1 MWIWIAISVAIFVGG
16 PLLVQYGHF
25 IPGSRG
31 NGDWL
36 SFWGSYLGI
45 IPSGLIAYAVARV
58 QIDKQRENDSELIFK
73 PARPLF
79 KILYSHK
86 EEYADTKGFPEYL
99 PVFDG
104 ANYVTYRKETIIIKN
119 ISDNNLLGISVFV
132 VYKNTTYDIYRI
144 DKLRGNHGMILSEIK
159 DDVDK
164 VIIYFN
170 TDLREI
176 IRLTFI
182 QEDDDTLNY
191 DRKDKFIEN
200 KNKIFPTK
208 DDGYIQYDS
217 QYNLNNFTESLK
229 KN

>member
-132 VYKNTTYDIYRI
+132 VYKNTTYDICRI